1 MQNNRDSVK
10 LGNLVNVLGSGNA
23 SSDGGLIVIVG
34 KRLSSNKLASSLGK
48 SDHDGTS
55 VFGGGLHTG
64 VDGVSSN
71 NVDSWDGEPL
81 LLGVLK
87 KINEGLSRDDTRL
100 DGSGELGKGL
110 MKKERN
116 KMLVLLNIQ

>member
-1 MQNNRDSVK
+1 
-10 LGNLVNVLGSGNA
+10 
-23 SSDGGLIVIVG
+23 
-34 KRLSSNKLASSLGK
+34 
-48 SDHDGTS
+48 
-55 VFGGGLHTG
+55 
-64 VDGVSSN
+64 
-71 NVDSWDGEPL
+71 
-81 LLGVLK
+81 VLK